1 MSKSLGNVVDP
12 LEVIDGAALEDLHE
26 KLRTGNLKASEV
38 ERAIGLQKRAFGPD
52 GIPPCGTDAM
62 RFALVAYSSQGR
74 DVNLDI
80 KIIAMWRRFC
90 NKLWNATKFVIGNI
104 ETVSGFVAPVGLNA
118 IDVTALSS
126 VDAWILHE
134 LSVTATE
141 VNEGFAEYNFSQVR
155 LRALFFFMHFAP
167 FFCTSLGKMPLGLPV
182 VRARPCLTVPPP
194 PLPRAFL
201 PFALRAPGNLRGA
214 PLHQVHVLRR
224 VHRADE
230 VHVPR
235 R

>member
-1 MSKSLGNVVDP
+1 MAKAIEKFGKPASELTLSQDEDVLDTWFSSGLFPFSTMGWPKQTKDFEAFFPGAVLETGHDILFFWVARMVMMSLELTDTLPFKTVFLHAMVRDGDGQKMSKSLGNVVDP

-90 NKLWNATKFVIGNI
+90 NKLWNATK
-104 ETVSGFVAPVGLNA
+104 VSFLFSVMFSVLVPLN
-118 IDVTALSS
+118 S
-126 VDAWILHE
+126 
-134 LSVTATE
+134 
-141 VNEGFAEYNFSQVR
+141 
-155 LRALFFFMHFAP
+155 
-167 FFCTSLGKMPLGLPV
+167 V
-182 VRARPCLTVPPP
+182 VRIVRIVLT
-194 PLPRAFL
+194 
-201 PFALRAPGNLRGA
+201 N
-214 PLHQVHVLRR
+214 
-224 VHRADE
+224 
-230 VHVPR
+230 
-235 R
+235 